1 MYIYLYSV
9 IFLQQEYDER
19 KEWYKINTTI
29 TVKECVVY
37 VLIYLSIYS
46 FFLSTN
52 TVGTVLIRGYICT
65 IKRRRRG
72 VGVRKLE

>member
-46 FFLSTN
+46 FFPFPIQSGLF
-52 TVGTVLIRGYICT
+52 L
-65 IKRRRRG
+65 
-72 VGVRKLE
+72 LEDIYVQLKEEEGGLE